1 MAHDFIIAISVSRI
15 KKLLIK
21 LLFFGSQGT
30 NNRQKSFCKEDT
42 TFPNLSKIAGF
53 MEPSQSRMDFFAQIG
68 QKVQLHT
75 TRRFFRDKN
84 TLGWFPKVSR

>member
-1 MAHDFIIAISVSRI
+1 M
-15 KKLLIK
+15 
-21 LLFFGSQGT
+21 G
-30 NNRQKSFCKEDT
+30 T
-42 TFPNLSKIAGF
+42 TFPIISKTVGF
-53 MEPSQSRMDFFAQIG
+53 LQISQSRMDFFAQIG